1 LYCRCCARR
10 AKKRSKNRAVAK
22 TVVAGTIVAEAAQAK
37 AGRFDPV
44 DAKRSGGRFYDP
56 DAPQS
61 AAREEEGMK
70 VRTQAW
76 TWCKRFALASL
87 LLVAGFTPA
96 AVWAQQYPAQD
107 IHFICAFPPG
117 SGADVLVR
125 YFADKVRP
133 LTGKNIIVENR
144 SGAGGNIAI
153 EYVAR
158 AKPDGYTVFVHGAS
172 GTAASMSL
180 FKKPPVDVAKTIQV
194 VSTIN
199 RQPFMV
205 LVDAKS
211 PHKTLADLTAAM
223 KPKGNKASY
232 ATAAPFGTVVGE
244 IYKLGTGIQ
253 AVEVP
258 YKNAIDSLNDQLSGA
273 IDYAVH
279 DPVYALAEQRK
290 GELRIL
296 AVSTA
301 ERLKA
306 NPDFPTLKELGI
318 SDLNMM
324 GWWAAMVPQGTPK
337 PVTDQINKWFDQVVG
352 SEETKQFLASFG
364 GDQLIMSPDEA
375 QALFLKEISNW
386 ADYVRVAKIVPAG

>member
-1 LYCRCCARR
+1 MHARVGISGIALVLAGLVIAPALPR
-10 AKKRSKNRAVAK
+10 A
-22 TVVAGTIVAEAAQAK
+22 
-37 AGRFDPV
+37 D
-44 DAKRSGGRFYDP
+44 D
-56 DAPQS
+56 
-61 AAREEEGMK
+61 
-70 VRTQAW
+70 
-76 TWCKRFALASL
+76 
-87 LLVAGFTPA
+87 
-96 AVWAQQYPAQD
+96 YPTQD

-133 LTGKNIIVENR
+133 LTGRNIVVENR

-180 FKKPPVDVAKTIQV
+180 FKRPPVDVGKTIQV
-194 VSTIN
+194 VATIN

-211 PHKTLADLTAAM
+211 PHQTLADLTAAM
-223 KPKGNKASY
+223 KLKGAKASY

-244 IYKLGTGIQ
+244 IYKLGTGVQ
-253 AVEVP
+253 AVEVN
-258 YKNAIDSLNDQLSGA
+258 YKNAIDSLNDQLSGSL
-273 IDYAVH
+273 DYAVH

-290 GELRIL
+290 GDLRIL

-301 ERLKA
+301 DRLKA
-306 NPDFPTLKELGI
+306 NPDFPTLKELGV
-318 SDLNMM
+318 SDLDMM

-337 PVTDQINKWFDQVVG
+337 PIADQINKWFDQVVA
-352 SEETKQFLASFG
+352 SEETRKFLASFG
-364 GDQLIMSPDEA
+364 GDQLTMTPDQA
-375 QALFLKEISNW
+375 QALFLKEINNW
-386 ADYVRVAKIVPAG
+386 ADYVRLAKIVPSG

>member
-1 LYCRCCARR
+1 MHARVGISGIALVLAGVVIAPALPR
-10 AKKRSKNRAVAK
+10 A
-22 TVVAGTIVAEAAQAK
+22 
-37 AGRFDPV
+37 D
-44 DAKRSGGRFYDP
+44 D
-56 DAPQS
+56 
-61 AAREEEGMK
+61 
-70 VRTQAW
+70 
-76 TWCKRFALASL
+76 
-87 LLVAGFTPA
+87 
-96 AVWAQQYPAQD
+96 YPTQD

-133 LTGKNIIVENR
+133 LTGRNIVVENR

-180 FKKPPVDVAKTIQV
+180 FKRPPVDVGKTIQV
-194 VSTIN
+194 VATIN

-211 PHKTLADLTAAM
+211 PHQTLADLTAAM
-223 KPKGNKASY
+223 KLKGAKASY

-244 IYKLGTGIQ
+244 IYKLGTGVQ
-253 AVEVP
+253 AVEVN
-258 YKNAIDSLNDQLSGA
+258 YKNAIDSLNDQLSGSL
-273 IDYAVH
+273 DYAVH

-290 GELRIL
+290 GDLRIL

-301 ERLKA
+301 DRLKA
-306 NPDFPTLKELGI
+306 NPDFPTLKELGV
-318 SDLNMM
+318 SDLDMM

-337 PVTDQINKWFDQVVG
+337 PIADQINKWFDQVVA
-352 SEETKQFLASFG
+352 SEETRKFLASFG
-364 GDQLIMSPDEA
+364 GDQLTMTPDQA
-375 QALFLKEISNW
+375 QALFLKEINNW
-386 ADYVRVAKIVPAG
+386 ADYVRLAKIVPSG

>member
-1 LYCRCCARR
+1 
-10 AKKRSKNRAVAK
+10 
-22 TVVAGTIVAEAAQAK
+22 
-37 AGRFDPV
+37 
-44 DAKRSGGRFYDP
+44 
-56 DAPQS
+56 
-61 AAREEEGMK
+61 M
-70 VRTQAW
+70 
-76 TWCKRFALASL
+76 L
-87 LLVAGFTPA
+87 LLAAGFGPA
-96 AVWAQQYPAQD
+96 TLAQAQQYPAQD

-133 LTGKNIIVENR
+133 LTGRNVIVENR

-153 EYVAR
+153 EYVSR

-180 FKKPPVDVAKTIQV
+180 FKSPPVDVAKTIQV
-194 VSTIN
+194 VATIN

-211 PHKTLADLTAAM
+211 PHRTLADLTAAM

-244 IYKLGTGIQ
+244 VYKLGTGVQ

-290 GELRIL
+290 GDLRIL

-306 NPDFPTLKELGI
+306 NPDLPTLKELGV

-337 PVTDQINKWFDQVVG
+337 AVDRSDQQMVRSGGRV
-352 SEETKQFLASFG
+352 G
-364 GDQLIMSPDEA
+364 GDRQVSGELRRRSADDAARQGTGVVPERDQQLGRIREDRQNRA
-375 QALFLKEISNW
+375 CRVKQAD
-386 ADYVRVAKIVPAG
+386 AGGPVAMVPHVATSTERKSR

>member
-1 LYCRCCARR
+1 MCMR
-10 AKKRSKNRAVAK
+10 A
-22 TVVAGTIVAEAAQAK
+22 
-37 AGRFDPV
+37 
-44 DAKRSGGRFYDP
+44 
-56 DAPQS
+56 
-61 AAREEEGMK
+61 
-70 VRTQAW
+70 
-76 TWCKRFALASL
+76 CKSFGLGALAIIGL
-87 LLVAGFTPA
+87 IA
-96 AVWAQQYPAQD
+96 ALAPVRAQQYPAQD

-172 GTAASMSL
+172 GVAASMSL
-180 FKKPPVDVAKTIQV
+180 FKKPPVDVGKTIQV

-199 RQPFMV
+199 RQPFMI

-211 PHKTLADLTAAM
+211 PHQTLADLTAAM

-244 IYKLGTGIQ
+244 VYKLGTGIQ
-253 AVEVP
+253 AVEVN
-258 YKNAIDSLNDQLSGA
+258 YKNAIDSLNDQLSGS
-273 IDYAVH
+273 IDYGVH

-290 GELRIL
+290 GDLRIL

-337 PVTDQINKWFDQVVG
+337 PVADQINKWFDQVVG
-352 SEETKQFLASFG
+352 SEETKKFLASFG
-364 GDQLIMSPDEA
+364 GDQLIMPPDEA
-375 QALFLKEISNW
+375 QALFLKEINNW
-386 ADYVRVAKIVPAG
+386 AEYVRISKLVPAG